1 MSNQSSGDFKFGADQ
16 ENPDEVLQVAP
27 EDKRIAKL
35 SRRIT
40 ILAIIMPC
48 LIGVALFFL
57 YLDLK
62 GRVIQNQTS
71 GNQSVV
77 DLSRDF
83 TDQLNALA
91 EKLKQ
96 LETANAEK
104 LTATDK
110 RIDGLKKQ
118 ISTFDSQLKKVN
130 SNLKKA
136 NDGLKK
142 IDTVKAGKKDLESL
156 GNKLTALSS
165 QLSTQNE
172 SIDQKMETFTNETEK
187 ISNETEKISNEIS
200 GFRQEIGEFSVL
212 VESKIDRRTLLFEL
226 DKQQQKM
233 TVFSGDIEKKIITIR
248 SELRRLDK
256 ELQQAQK
263 SLRRLATPVPQ
274 SPSASGQA
282 QPGTDKII
290 EQNLE

>member
-1 MSNQSSGDFKFGADQ
+1 MSNQSSDDFKFGTDQ
-16 ENPDEVLQVAP
+16 ENPDELLQVAP

-96 LETANAEK
+96 LETANSEK

-110 RIDGLKKQ
+110 RIDSLKKQ
-118 ISTFDSQLKKVN
+118 ISAFDSSLKKVN

-142 IDTVKAGKKDLESL
+142 IETVKAGKKDLETL
-156 GNKLTALSS
+156 GNKLTEISS
-165 QLSTQNE
+165 QLNTQNA
-172 SIDQKMETFTNETEK
+172 SVDKKMETFTNETD
-187 ISNETEKISNEIS
+187 KISNEIS
-200 GFRQEIGEFSVL
+200 GFRQEIGDFSVL
-212 VESKIDRRTLLFEL
+212 MESKIDRRTLLFEL

-233 TVFSGDIEKKIITIR
+233 TVFSGDIEKKIITMR
-248 SELRRLDK
+248 SDLRRLDK

-282 QPGTDKII
+282 LPGSDKII

>member
-1 MSNQSSGDFKFGADQ
+1 MSNPSSDDFKFGTDQ
-16 ENPDEVLQVAP
+16 ENPDELLQVAP

-96 LETANAEK
+96 LQSANSEK

-118 ISTFDSQLKKVN
+118 ISSVDSNLKKVN

-142 IDTVKAGKKDLESL
+142 IDTAKAGKKDLESL
-156 GNKLTALSS
+156 GTKLTELSS

-172 SIDQKMETFTNETEK
+172 SIDKKMGTFTNETEK
-187 ISNETEKISNEIS
+187 IQNEIS
-200 GFRQEIGEFSVL
+200 GFRQEIGEFSIL
-212 VESKIDRRTLLFEL
+212 MESKIDRRTLLFEL

-248 SELRRLDK
+248 SDLRRLDK
-256 ELQQAQK
+256 ELQQVQK
-263 SLRRLATPVPQ
+263 SMRRLATPAPQ
-274 SPSASGQA
+274 SPSTSGQA

>member
-1 MSNQSSGDFKFGADQ
+1 MSNQSSDDFKFGTDQ
-16 ENPDEVLQVAP
+16 ENPDELLQVAP

-96 LETANAEK
+96 LETANSEK

-110 RIDGLKKQ
+110 RIDSLKKQ
-118 ISTFDSQLKKVN
+118 ISAFDSSLKKVN

-142 IDTVKAGKKDLESL
+142 IETVKAGKKDLETL
-156 GNKLTALSS
+156 GNKLTEISS
-165 QLSTQNE
+165 QLNTQNA
-172 SIDQKMETFTNETEK
+172 SVDKKMETFTNETD
-187 ISNETEKISNEIS
+187 KISNEIS
-200 GFRQEIGEFSVL
+200 GFRQEIGDFSIL
-212 VESKIDRRTLLFEL
+212 LESKIDRRTLLFEL

-248 SELRRLDK
+248 SDLRRLDK

>member
-1 MSNQSSGDFKFGADQ
+1 MSNQSADDFKFGTDQ
-16 ENPDEVLQVAP
+16 ENPDELLQVAP

-71 GNQSVV
+71 GNQSVA

-83 TDQLNALA
+83 ADQLNALA
-91 EKLKQ
+91 EKIKQ
-96 LETANAEK
+96 LETANSENI
-104 LTATDK
+104 TAANE
-110 RIDGLKKQ
+110 RFDGLKKQ
-118 ISTFDSQLKKVN
+118 ITTFDSKLKKVS
-130 SNLKKA
+130 SNLKKT
-136 NDGLKK
+136 NDSLKK
-142 IDTVKAGKKDLESL
+142 IDTAKAGRKDLESVE
-156 GNKLTALSS
+156 NKLSALSS
-165 QLSTQNE
+165 QLSTQDE
-172 SIDQKMETFTNETEK
+172 SVDKKMETF
-187 ISNETEKISNEIS
+187 SNETEKISNEIS
-200 GFRQEIGEFSVL
+200 SFRQEIGEFSTVM
-212 VESKIDRRTLLFEL
+212 ESKIDRRTLLFEL

-248 SELRRLDK
+248 SDLRRLDK
-256 ELQQAQK
+256 ELQQAQR
-263 SLRRLATPVPQ
+263 SLRRLETPAAQ
-274 SPSASGQA
+274 SSSTPGQA